1 MTDFKEISRMIPK
14 SGPWFSEQI
23 MRRQKPSGNPPAG
36 RRTGLRPWLALAG
49 LCLCAATAAA
59 AATDPVGE
67 WMVTKGY
74 ARIRIENCGGAL
86 WGAVVWEQIP
96 GGVDSK
102 NPDATKRARPTL
114 GLPVLLEMKPTG
126 PNKWVGQIYNSEDGK
141 TYDSNISLGSNP
153 DVLQVRGCVLGI
165 LCGGEDWTRTVD
177 PTLPPGSPGG
187 PPLPPPPTAG
197 SARPS
202 GSATRPAPNGSNMA
216 RPGAPAAP
224 SNATAAPPPIDY
236 ATASTAD
243 FCSAVLNNAGL
254 TH

>member
-74 ARIRIENCGGAL
+74 AKIRIENCGGSL
-86 WGAVVWEQIP
+86 WGAVAWEQIP

-102 NPDATKRARPTL
+102 NPDPNKRTRPTL
-114 GLPVLLEMKPTG
+114 GLPVLLDMKPAG

-141 TYDSNISLGSNP
+141 TYDSNISLGSSP
-153 DVLQVRGCVLGI
+153 DVLQVRGCVAFV

-177 PTLPPGSPGG
+177 PTLTPGSPGG
-187 PPLPPPPTAG
+187 PPLPPPPAAGG

-202 GSATRPAPNGSNMA
+202 APARPPASGSSMA
-216 RPGAPAAP
+216 RPGAPGPANPAAP
-224 SNATAAPPPIDY
+224 AAPIDY
-236 ATASTAD
+236 ETASTAD

-254 TH
+254 AH

>member
-1 MTDFKEISRMIPK
+1 MIRK
-14 SGPWFSEQI
+14 SGRWFSDAI
-23 MRRQKPSGNPPAG
+23 MRRQGPSQNPPAER
-36 RRTGLRPWLALAG
+36 RRTGLQPRPCLALAG
-49 LCLCAATAAA
+49 LCLCAATAAI

-74 ARIRIENCGGAL
+74 AKIRIENCNGAL
-86 WGAVVWEQIP
+86 WGAVAWEQIA

-102 NPDATKRARPTL
+102 NPDATKRTRPTL
-114 GLPVLLEMKPTG
+114 GLPVLLDMKPTG

-141 TYDSNISLGSNP
+141 TYDSNISLGSSP
-153 DVLQVRGCVLGI
+153 DVLQVRGCVAMI
-165 LCGGEDWTRTVD
+165 LCGGEDWTRTID

-187 PPLPPPPTAG
+187 PPLPPPPAP

-202 GSATRPAPNGSNMA
+202 TNVGPSAHPTASGSSMA

-224 SNATAAPPPIDY
+224 SNPAAPPVPIDY
-236 ATASTAD
+236 ETASTAD
-243 FCSAVLNNAGL
+243 FCSAVLNNAGP